1 MTARRPGEGTGKAY
15 QTSGTTGAL
24 DKRPRRHY
32 YAAVIH
38 LPATCPQK
46 ERFMT
51 RIVLTLAAARLVPA
65 GHGRAAGSTA
75 QEQNKNGKI
84 VEHWYVAQ
92 PIPEKTAN
100 ASGTS

>member
-1 MTARRPGEGTGKAY
+1 
-15 QTSGTTGAL
+15 
-24 DKRPRRHY
+24 
-32 YAAVIH
+32 VIH
-38 LPATCPQK
+38 LPAICPQK

-51 RIVLTLAAARLVPA
+51 RIALTPAAALLVPA
-65 GHGRAAGSTA
+65 GPARAAGTPA

-100 ASGTS
+100 ASGMF

>member
-1 MTARRPGEGTGKAY
+1 
-15 QTSGTTGAL
+15 
-24 DKRPRRHY
+24 
-32 YAAVIH
+32 
-38 LPATCPQK
+38 
-46 ERFMT
+46 MT